1 MGSHKNYKK
10 TKQALHLSVARKVSV
25 QLASWAVA
33 VSTQDEDNVK
43 VQHASVTLKD
53 DLNSVSF
60 RDGLKSGTFINELKS
75 VTFILMALAVVTLPS
90 ALLFAAAAATLEVV
104 VAAVGTGFG
113 LLFMASAAALPSSSS
128 LELSDKLDIG
138 VEV

>member
-1 MGSHKNYKK
+1 
-10 TKQALHLSVARKVSV
+10 
-25 QLASWAVA
+25 
-33 VSTQDEDNVK
+33 
-43 VQHASVTLKD
+43 
-53 DLNSVSF
+53 
-60 RDGLKSGTFINELKS
+60 
-75 VTFILMALAVVTLPS
+75 MALAVVTLPS
-90 ALLFAAAAATLEVV
+90 ALLFAAATLEVA